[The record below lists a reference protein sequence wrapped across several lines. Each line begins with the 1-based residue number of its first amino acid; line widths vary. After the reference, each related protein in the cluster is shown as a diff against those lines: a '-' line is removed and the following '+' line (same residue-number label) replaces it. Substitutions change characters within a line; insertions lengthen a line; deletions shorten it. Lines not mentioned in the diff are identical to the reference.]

1 MKKNCK
7 RFLAVLLII
16 LSLCFFT
23 KVSTFAEETRKP
35 IKEINLIADWFKNP
49 EAYGEIPRGNF
60 KFESEANGISAI
72 MTWQEFT
79 NKNWKDIKSKIK
91 NFAKDKKYRIS
102 FMVYCN
108 SNEYY
113 ISKDTKIKMN
123 GEECSYYKSYIVG
136 QGYSQG
142 KFVTKEFLAKDNREK
157 IDKINISCK
166 EFSPPV
172 LGDKVRKDYNFI
184 LSDIDRAKGLE
195 VSNNRHVWYKYN
207 EDRKEWGICTDQVF
221 QEGRY
226 KLAFIVECKSDSY
239 VLIEDTQGK
248 LNGNEC
254 YDGGFTNPIT
264 VKDSTKYFYTEEFK
278 PKKLVDVPSVN
289 TGLVYNGKIQKG
301 INEDTKYVF
310 LTENEKINAGK
321 YKTLIKPSDEYAWS
335 DNHKIEERYLE
346 WEIEKADPTYTIPG
360 NLTANLGDKLSD
372 VKLPKGFSWEDG
384 KISLDSLGEKSF
396 TAIFTPEDETNYKSK
411 KISLKIKVKE
421 KPLVKVEIPKA
432 NLELIYD
439 GNEKTGVS
447 EKEGYKLTENK
458 GINAGKYIAKAE
470 LKEGYIWEDGSK
482 EIKEIPWEIEKA
494 DPTYTIP
501 ENLTANLGDKLSDV
515 KLPKG
520 FFWEDGKISLDS
532 LGEKSFE
539 AKYLSDNPNEK
550 EIDHINIKVY
560 VKEIKEPE
568 KIKEKRED
576 YGYFSIISQN
586 KKVEEINK
594 EEKNIV
600 LKEIVLKINSK
611 KFLVDGQEKL
621 NDTPPIILNN
631 RTMVPI
637 RFIGESLGAK
647 IEWDEKNSL
656 VRIKDQK
663 KKVTIEIKIGE
674 NLARVNVKEVKLTN
688 PIFIKNNRAYGL
700 LRFIGESLGAKVE
713 WFKDDQKIVITK

>member
-123 GEECSYYKSYIVG
+123 GEECSYYESYIVG

-172 LGDKVRKDYNFI
+172 IGDKVRKDYNFI

-195 VSNNRHVWYKYN
+195 VSNDRHVWYKYN

-254 YDGGFTNPIT
+254 YNGGFTSAIT
-264 VKDSTKYFYTEEFK
+264 VKDSTKYFYTKEFK

-346 WEIEKADPTYTIPG
+346 WEIEKADPTYTIPE

-384 KISLDSLGEKSF
+384 EISLASLGEKSF
-396 TAIFTPEDETNYKSK
+396 AAIFTPEDE
-411 KISLKIKVKE
+411 
-421 KPLVKVEIPKA
+421 
-432 NLELIYD
+432 
-439 GNEKTGVS
+439 
-447 EKEGYKLTENK
+447 
-458 GINAGKYIAKAE
+458 
-470 LKEGYIWEDGSK
+470 
-482 EIKEIPWEIEKA
+482 
-494 DPTYTIP
+494 
-501 ENLTANLGDKLSDV
+501 
-515 KLPKG
+515 
-520 FFWEDGKISLDS
+520 
-532 LGEKSFE
+532 
-539 AKYLSDNPNEK
+539 
-550 EIDHINIKVY
+550 
-560 VKEIKEPE
+560 
-568 KIKEKRED
+568 
-576 YGYFSIISQN
+576 
-586 KKVEEINK
+586 
-594 EEKNIV
+594 
-600 LKEIVLKINSK
+600 
-611 KFLVDGQEKL
+611 
-621 NDTPPIILNN
+621 
-631 RTMVPI
+631 
-637 RFIGESLGAK
+637 
-647 IEWDEKNSL
+647 
-656 VRIKDQK
+656 
-663 KKVTIEIKIGE
+663 
-674 NLARVNVKEVKLTN
+674 
-688 PIFIKNNRAYGL
+688 
-700 LRFIGESLGAKVE
+700 
-713 WFKDDQKIVITK
+713 